1 LSSFGTGFFA
11 GLASSFAPGL
21 LGFITTVCDNLSLSL
36 SLIFSFDFALGVPG
50 FLSFSFLLFLFEDDN
65 S

>member
-1 LSSFGTGFFA
+1 LSSFGAGFFA

-21 LGFITTVCDNLSLSL
+21 LGFITTVCDNLSL